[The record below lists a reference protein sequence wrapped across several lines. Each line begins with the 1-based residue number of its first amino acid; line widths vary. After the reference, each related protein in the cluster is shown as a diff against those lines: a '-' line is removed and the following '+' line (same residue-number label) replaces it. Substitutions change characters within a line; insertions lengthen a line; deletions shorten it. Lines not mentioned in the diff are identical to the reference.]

1 MRALLIANDG
11 DGEAGVLGERF
22 EHHGYR
28 LERGEREFFNNWPD
42 LTGIDL
48 VVLMGSEWSVYWES
62 VADPVAAES
71 DLMVAAHRRGVP
83 VFAVCFGSQVAAH
96 ALGGSVHRATQK
108 EIGWH
113 EIDSTHPAV
122 SAGPWMQWHGDV
134 VTLPPGA
141 TEWATSPVGPQAW
154 ELGSVWC
161 TQFHPEV
168 TPEIVKR
175 WITGGGE
182 AELRANGGD
191 PEQVLADCVRFDEAN
206 RVNTARLVDWF
217 CTTRT

>member
-28 LERGEREFFNNWPD
+28 LERCERESFATWPGLD
-42 LTGIDL
+42 GVDL
-48 VVLMGSEWSVYWES
+48 VVFMGSEWSVYWDHVS
-62 VADPVAAES
+62 DFVAAEA
-71 DLMVAAHRRGVP
+71 DLLVAAHDRGTP

-96 ALGGSVHRATQK
+96 ALGGGVHRAAAK

-113 EIDSTHPAV
+113 RIESRHPAV
-122 SAGPWMQWHGDV
+122 DGGPWMQWHGDV

-141 TEWATSPVGPQAW
+141 IEWATSPVGPQAW

-168 TPEIVKR
+168 TPAIVER

-182 AELRANGGD
+182 AELRADGGD
-191 PEQVLADCVRFDEAN
+191 PDRLLADCVRHDELNRAN
-206 RVNTARLVDWF
+206 TQRLVDWF
-217 CTTRT
+217 CERHG